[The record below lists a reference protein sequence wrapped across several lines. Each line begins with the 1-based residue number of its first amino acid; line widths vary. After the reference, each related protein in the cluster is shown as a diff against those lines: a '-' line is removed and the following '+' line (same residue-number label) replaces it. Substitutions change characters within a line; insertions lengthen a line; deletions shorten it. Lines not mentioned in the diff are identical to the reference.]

1 MKKFFAGLLMMAVVS
16 VAAAQ
21 KAIVNDANAEQ
32 RSVPAFSGIS
42 VSSAIDI
49 YISQGDEDGIA
60 VSASEIKFRDRIKT
74 EVKDGILTISY
85 NNEGMHWASGN
96 KKLKAYI
103 SFKNINKLTASGA
116 CDVFVN
122 GALKADKLELRLSGA
137 SDMKGVVDIEDLDA
151 SISGA
156 SDLAITGKVGNLHI
170 DANGASDLKS
180 YDLVVQ
186 NCDAEASGA
195 SDIKITVEKELN
207 ARASG
212 ASDIIIRGNGVIK
225 KSNKSGASS
234 IKKS

>member
-1 MKKFFAGLLMMAVVS
+1 MKKIFAGIFLMALVLC
-16 VAAAQ
+16 AAAQ
-21 KAIVNDANAEQ
+21 KTIVNDANAEK
-32 RSVPAFSGIS
+32 REVSAFSGIS
-42 VSSAIDI
+42 VSSAINI
-49 YISQGDEDGIA
+49 YISQGDEDGVA
-60 VSASEIKFRDRIKT
+60 VSASEIKYRDRIKT
-74 EVKDGILTISY
+74 EVKDGILSISY

-103 SFKNINKLTASGA
+103 SFKSINKLTASGA

-122 GALKADKLELRLSGA
+122 GVLKADKLDLRLSGA
-137 SDMKGVVDIEDLDA
+137 SDMKGVVDIENLDA
-151 SISGA
+151 SIAGA
-156 SDLAITGKVGNLHI
+156 SDMTISGKVGSLHI

-195 SDIKITVEKELN
+195 SDIRITVEKELN

-225 KSNKSGASS
+225 KSSKSGASS

>member
-1 MKKFFAGLLMMAVVS
+1 MKKIFAGILMVAMVS
-16 VAAAQ
+16 GAAAQ
-21 KAIVNDANAEQ
+21 KTIVNDANAEK
-32 RSVPAFSGIS
+32 REVPAFSGIS
-42 VSSAIDI
+42 VSSAINI
-49 YISQGDEDGIA
+49 YISQGDEDGVA
-60 VSASEIKFRDRIKT
+60 VSASEIKYRDRIKT
-74 EVKDGILTISY
+74 EVKEGILSISY

-122 GALKADKLELRLSGA
+122 GVLKADKLDLRLSGA
-137 SDMKGVVDIEDLDA
+137 SDMKGAVDIGDLDA

-156 SDLAITGKVGNLHI
+156 SDMTISGKVGSLHI

-195 SDIKITVEKELN
+195 SDIRITVEKELN

>member
-1 MKKFFAGLLMMAVVS
+1 MKKIFAGIFMMAMVS

-21 KAIVNDANAEQ
+21 KTIVNDANAEK
-32 RSVPAFSGIS
+32 RELPAFSGIS
-42 VSSAIDI
+42 VSSAINI
-49 YISQGDEDGIA
+49 YISQGDEDGVA
-60 VSASEIKFRDRIKT
+60 VSASEIKYRDRIKT
-74 EVKDGILTISY
+74 EVKEGILSISY

-122 GALKADKLELRLSGA
+122 GVLKAAKLELRLSGA
-137 SDMKGVVDIEDLDA
+137 SDMKGAVDIEDLDA

-156 SDLAITGKVGNLHI
+156 SDMTISGKVGSLHI
-170 DANGASDLKS
+170 DANGASDLKN

-195 SDIKITVEKELN
+195 SDIRITVEKELN

-225 KSNKSGASS
+225 KSSKSGASS

>member
-1 MKKFFAGLLMMAVVS
+1 MKKIFAVILLIAMVS
-16 VAAAQ
+16 GAAAQ
-21 KAIVNDANAEQ
+21 KTIVNDANAEK
-32 RSVPAFSGIS
+32 REVPAFSGIS
-42 VSSAIDI
+42 VSSAINI
-49 YISQGDEDGIA
+49 YISQGDEDGVV
-60 VSASEIKFRDRIKT
+60 VSASELKYRDRIKT
-74 EVKDGILTISY
+74 EVKEGILSISY

-103 SFKNINKLTASGA
+103 SFKNISKLTASGA

-122 GALKADKLELRLSGA
+122 GVLKAPKLELRLSGA
-137 SDMKGVVDIEDLDA
+137 SDMKGAVDIEDLDA

-156 SDLAITGKVGNLHI
+156 SDMTISGKVGSLHI
-170 DANGASDLKS
+170 DANGASDLKN

-186 NCDAEASGA
+186 HCDAEASGA
-195 SDIKITVEKELN
+195 SDIRITVEKELN

-225 KSNKSGASS
+225 KSSKSGASS

>member
-1 MKKFFAGLLMMAVVS
+1 MKKIFAGILTMVIVS
-16 VAAAQ
+16 GVAAQ
-21 KAIVNDANAEQ
+21 KTIVNDANAEK
-32 RSVPAFSGIS
+32 REVPSFSGIS
-42 VSSAIDI
+42 VSSAINI

-60 VSASEIKFRDRIKT
+60 VSASEIKYRDRIKT
-74 EVKDGILTISY
+74 EVKNGVLSISY
-85 NNEGMHWASGN
+85 SNEGMHWATGN

-122 GALKADKLELRLSGA
+122 GVLKADKLDLRLSGA
-137 SDMKGVVDIEDLDA
+137 SDMKGAVDIESLDA

-156 SDLAITGKVGNLHI
+156 SDMTISGKIGSLHI
-170 DANGASDLKS
+170 EANGASDLKN

-186 NCDAEASGA
+186 SCDAEASGA
-195 SDIKITVEKELN
+195 SDIRITVEKELN

-225 KSNKSGASS
+225 KSSKSGASS

>member
-1 MKKFFAGLLMMAVVS
+1 MKKIFAGLLMIMMVS
-16 VAAAQ
+16 AATSQ
-21 KAIVNDANAEQ
+21 KTIVNDENAEK
-32 RSVPAFSGIS
+32 REVPAFTGIS
-42 VSSAIDI
+42 VNSAINI
-49 YISQGDEDGIA
+49 YISQGDEDGVA
-60 VSASEIKFRDRIKT
+60 VSASEVKYRERIKT
-74 EVKDGILTISY
+74 EVKNGILIISY
-85 NNEGMHWASGN
+85 DNQGMHWASGN

-103 SFKNINKLTASGA
+103 SFKNIDKLTASGA

-122 GALKADKLELRLSGA
+122 GILKAARLELRLSGA
-137 SDMKGVVDIEDLDA
+137 SDMKGTVDIESLDA

-156 SDLAITGKVGNLHI
+156 SDMNINGKVGNLHI

-195 SDIKITVEKELN
+195 SDIRITVEKELN

-225 KSNKSGASS
+225 KSDKSGASS

>member
-1 MKKFFAGLLMMAVVS
+1 MKKIFAGILMVAMVS
-16 VAAAQ
+16 GAAAQ
-21 KAIVNDANAEQ
+21 KTIVNDANAEK
-32 RSVPAFSGIS
+32 REVPAFSGIS
-42 VSSAIDI
+42 VSSAINL
-49 YISQGDEDGIA
+49 YISQGDEDGVA
-60 VSASEIKFRDRIKT
+60 VSASEIKYRDRIKT
-74 EVKDGILTISY
+74 EVKEGILSISY

-122 GALKADKLELRLSGA
+122 GVLKVDKLDLRLSGA
-137 SDMKGVVDIEDLDA
+137 SDIKGAVDIGDLDA

-156 SDLAITGKVGNLHI
+156 SDMTISGKVGSLHI

-195 SDIKITVEKELN
+195 SDIRITVEKELN

>member
-1 MKKFFAGLLMMAVVS
+1 MKKIFAGILMMAIVS
-16 VAAAQ
+16 GAAAQ
-21 KAIVNDANAEQ
+21 KTIVNDANAEK
-32 RSVPAFSGIS
+32 REVPAFSGIS
-42 VSSAIDI
+42 VSSAINL
-49 YISQGDEDGIA
+49 YISQGDEEGVA
-60 VSASEIKFRDRIKT
+60 VSASEIKYRDRIKT
-74 EVKDGILTISY
+74 EVKDGILSISY

-103 SFKNINKLTASGA
+103 SFKNISRLTASGA

-122 GALKADKLELRLSGA
+122 GVLKADKLDLRLSGA
-137 SDMKGVVDIEDLDA
+137 SDMKGVVDIGDLDA

-156 SDLAITGKVGNLHI
+156 SDMTISGKVGSLHI

-195 SDIKITVEKELN
+195 SDIRITVEKELN

-234 IKKS
+234 IRKS